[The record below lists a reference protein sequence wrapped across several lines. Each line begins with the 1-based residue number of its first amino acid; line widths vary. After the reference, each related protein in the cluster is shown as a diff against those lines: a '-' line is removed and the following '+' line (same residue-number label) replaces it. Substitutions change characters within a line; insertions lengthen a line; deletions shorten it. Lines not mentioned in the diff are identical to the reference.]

1 MTKKIIIVIL
11 LINVYF
17 IINLFIGN
25 NNISKYFFYKKETNK
40 LKNEQYNLVKE
51 RYKLKQLS
59 FFLSNENKDSNDA
72 LDELL
77 RQLTQSSLPEEK
89 IVILNNDNN

>member
-1 MTKKIIIVIL
+1 MTKKIIVVIL
-11 LINVYF
+11 LINAYF

-25 NNISKYFFYKKETNK
+25 NNISKYLYYKKEIKT

>member
-1 MTKKIIIVIL
+1 MISSIS
-11 LINVYF
+11 ING
-17 IINLFIGN
+17 IEKTL
-25 NNISKYFFYKKETNK
+25 SL